1 MVLHEHI
8 EMFLVT
14 HFLPRIAR
22 PLSAFFFFFQRS
34 SPEEVRVA
42 TKVSVIRRGML
53 AMCIISARDTK
64 PKKRRT

>member
-1 MVLHEHI
+1 
-8 EMFLVT
+8 MFLVT
-14 HFLPRIAR
+14 FSFRVLRA
-22 PLSAFFFFFQRS
+22 LYLLFFFQRS
-34 SPEEVRVA
+34 SPEEVRIA